1 MSIYKVLCPLYSY
14 IFAKHIYIRININR
28 PEVERMHVLYIFAL
42 RCPALKKG
50 CCIDRQLIGLF
61 FSEMS
66 IYKVLCPLY
75 SYIFA
80 KHIYIRINI
89 NRPEVERMHVL
100 YIFALRCP
108 SGRQKFMLVSLLTKH
123 SEVSG
128 GSN

>member
-14 IFAKHIYIRININR
+14 IFAKHIYIRINVNR
-28 PEVERMHVLYIFAL
+28 PEVERMHILYIFAL

-50 CCIDRQLIGLF
+50 CCIDRQLIGRFLVKYQSIKYSVLF
-61 FSEMS
+61 TAF
-66 IYKVLCPLY
+66 
-75 SYIFA
+75 FA

-108 SGRQKFMLVSLLTKH
+108 SGRQKFTLVSLLTKH